1 MQPRTLKSKGAY
13 LKKQTLGPRAYLK
26 KQGVIFGKSLRALD
40 RAFLNS
46 FPEDRRPTV
55 EDVLERIR
63 LGVSTVKELYD
74 LPRTREQISLLVSHD
89 APRMCA
95 SLEWFKSGVAYLK
108 PTSVVEFGCGAGY
121 LLGYLRHSHPDLTLA
136 GVERQSNLAKLV
148 VEDERLTVFEGDYR
162 ELAPVD
168 RYDLV
173 VCDFGWD
180 NHDIPAS
187 TSPHSSAEL
196 AGYPYCPGCSDDEVP
211 FFASM
216 LTEWKRWAKPKAPL
230 VVAGRLMDV
239 SDLRAFVLAAEQVG
253 WHLAADRSGQ
263 LVVTNLA
270 GETED
275 FPALSFSPKKE
286 MPAARA
292 LEEFLKTNGRR

>member
-1 MQPRTLKSKGAY
+1 MQPRTLEPKGTN
-13 LKKQTLGPRAYLK
+13 LNKQTLGPRAYLK
-26 KQGVIFGKSLRALD
+26 KQGVIFGKSIRALD

-46 FPEDRRPTV
+46 FPEDKRPAV
-55 EDVLERIR
+55 EDVWERIH
-63 LGVSTVKELYD
+63 LGLSTVKELYD

-95 SLEWFKSGVAYLK
+95 SLNWFKSAVAHHK
-108 PTSVVEFGCGAGY
+108 PASIIEFGCGAGY
-121 LLGYLRHSHPDLTLA
+121 LLGFLRHSHPDLTLA
-136 GVERQSNLAKLV
+136 GVERQSNLARLV
-148 VEDERLTVFEGDYR
+148 EEDERLTVFEGDYR

-187 TSPHSSAEL
+187 TSPHSDAEV
-196 AGYPYCPGCSDDEVP
+196 AGYPYCPGCSDDEMP
-211 FFASM
+211 FFTSM
-216 LTEWKRWAKPKAPL
+216 LAEWKRWAKPEAPL

-239 SDLRAFVLAAEQVG
+239 IDLRAFVLAAEQVG
-253 WHLAADRSGQ
+253 WHLWTDRSGQ
-263 LVVTNLA
+263 LVVANLA

-275 FPALSFSPKKE
+275 FPALSFSAKKK
-286 MPAARA
+286 MPAIAA
-292 LEEFLKTNGRR
+292 LEQFLITNGRQ